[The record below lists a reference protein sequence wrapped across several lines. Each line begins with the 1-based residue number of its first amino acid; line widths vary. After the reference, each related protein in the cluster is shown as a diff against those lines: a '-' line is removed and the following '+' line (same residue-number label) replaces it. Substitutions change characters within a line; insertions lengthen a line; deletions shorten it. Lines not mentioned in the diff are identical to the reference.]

1 MKAIGRVFAL
11 FAAAL
16 MVTSV
21 VSAIAALVTKR
32 RIVPLDAPDA
42 DEIRVRAI
50 FEPLTFRST
59 ATSFR
64 GGSVDC
70 WYGGGV
76 VDLREATLDPSGA
89 VLKVRAIFGGGQ
101 ILVPETWAVTL
112 NVRGV
117 GGLSDVRPVDRAAEA
132 PHLTIEGLVL
142 FGGFAVM
149 SEMPGAQVPAA
160 A

>member
-1 MKAIGRVFAL
+1 MKAFGRVFAL

-42 DEIRVRAI
+42 DEVRVRAI

-64 GGSVDC
+64 GGTVDC

-76 VDLREATLDPSGA
+76 NERREATVDLDGA
-89 VLKVRAIFGGGQ
+89 ALKVRASFGGGQ
-101 ILVPETWAVTL
+101 NLVPGTWAVKP
-112 NVRGV
+112 NVRG
-117 GGLSDVRPVDRAAEA
+117 
-132 PHLTIEGLVL
+132 
-142 FGGFAVM
+142 
-149 SEMPGAQVPAA
+149 
-160 A
+160 